1 MNITALIPARKNSE
15 RFPGKNYTSFLDKPL
30 FIHSVDFAKNSDLIN
45 EFYVT
50 TNDERIISICQEKSI
65 PYIERPNQYSRAT
78 STNSEYIKHF
88 LDTIALKDDVLPDV
102 LVILQPT
109 DPFRKDYFL
118 KEMIELYFKHTADCV
133 FTVVKCKTKMGCI
146 KEGVFLPSNYKFEQR
161 FQDMDDFYE
170 ENGMFYLINVDTF
183 LQRKSMHGKINVPY
197 IIPEIYRNMDIDTEL
212 ELNIAELI
220 YKRIVLK
227 ESVIIDK
234 I

>member
-1 MNITALIPARKNSE
+1 MKITALIPARKNSE
-15 RFPGKNYTSFLDKPL
+15 RFPGKNYTLFLDKPL
-30 FIHSVDFAKNSDLIN
+30 FIHSVDFAKNSDLID

-50 TNDERIISICQEKSI
+50 TNDEIILSICQEKSI
-65 PYIERPNQYSRAT
+65 PYIERPNQYCRAT

-88 LDTIALKDDVLPDV
+88 LDTIVLKKNELPDV

-109 DPFRKDYFL
+109 DPFRKGSFL
-118 KEMIELYFKHTADCV
+118 KEMIELYLKHTADCV
-133 FTVVKCKTKMGCI
+133 FTVIKSKTKMGRI

-170 ENGMFYLINVDTF
+170 ENGMLYLINVRTF

-212 ELNIAELI
+212 EMRIAEFI
-220 YKRIVLK
+220 YKKLAIK
-227 ESVIIDK
+227 DKVIIDE